1 MVIESWRKKR
11 LIFKLFICAMILFLV
26 PIGVIANLTFSHL
39 RTIKDVSLQEVQSA
53 LVTSQVDF
61 LKNHLA
67 QRAEK
72 ISTDFSNIQ
81 DQLHL
86 LGSLSQSVLENP
98 SHFLYRNG
106 SHYRLDDEGD
116 YGNPVDDGNSSLFVS
131 RQLPSLD
138 SLIPAM
144 ENFGVQNS
152 NRNIPGYHP
161 SLDPLIAATE
171 SLDIVLKPLVELE
184 PKVTLGWFIH
194 RDLVSRTYPWRDFKR
209 LPRYPEVTSWP
220 FYYLADPGHN
230 PAGREV
236 FTPVYIDPLTQ
247 HSMIS
252 CLSPVFVDGEHMATV
267 GLDITVEALLREI
280 SQVRLGSG
288 SSSLLLS
295 NGGVLAAS
303 ENLPL
308 AALGLNP
315 ERPAYG
321 QTLALDKLSEAGRAV
336 AKPRQE
342 KAGVDFIETD
352 DLRAFVGYAE
362 VEPLGWR
369 LFLLVPESDLLGPV
383 NEKAQAIFAETER
396 IRGNFLHIL
405 IFSILAMA
413 SLGYIVMAHQSRG
426 LRTLLGGIREFGNG
440 NLSHRVR
447 EEGSEFGELGQA
459 LNFMAE
465 SLLTQKQEL
474 EKAYTLVE
482 QGRKLTA
489 VGRLA
494 AGVAHEVNNPLATIS
509 TYTQMLLRRSD
520 LPGEA
525 SNNLQKMMG
534 EIDRIQIKLRNFL
547 DLSRLQS
554 FVKTRVNPNDLVR
567 DVVEMARHEAQVLGV
582 ALCMSLTEDPQ
593 ECYLDQSG
601 FKQVLWNLLGNAI
614 SSQSEGG
621 KGGEVRV
628 QTLFDFSE
636 GEAPCFILLVE
647 DRGAGVPAEVLPH
660 IFDPFFTTKEVG
672 KGTGLG
678 LAVVSSIVEGH
689 RGKIEVQNLSP
700 SGCRFRVVFPVG
712 EEQ

>member
-39 RTIKDVSLQEVQSA
+39 RTIKDVSLQEVRSA

-72 ISTDFSNIQ
+72 ISTDFSNMQ

-98 SHFLYRNG
+98 TNFLYRNG

-116 YGNPVDDGNSSLFVS
+116 YGNPADDGNSSLFVP

-144 ENFGVQNS
+144 ENFGLQNS
-152 NRNIPGYHP
+152 NRDIPGYHP
-161 SLDPLIAATE
+161 SLDSLIAATE

-280 SQVRLGSG
+280 SQVRLGNG

-295 NGGVLAAS
+295 NDGVLAAS

-321 QTLALDKLSEAGRAV
+321 QALVLDRLSEAGRAV
-336 AKPRQE
+336 ARPRQE
-342 KAGVDFIETD
+342 KAGVDFIEAD
-352 DLRAFVGYAE
+352 GLRAFVGYAE

-383 NEKAQAIFAETER
+383 NEKAQAIFAEAER

-426 LRTLLGGIREFGNG
+426 LRTLLGGIREFGSG

-465 SLLTQKQEL
+465 SLLTQKLEL

-520 LPGEA
+520 LPGET
-525 SNNLQKMMG
+525 SEHLQKVMG

-554 FVKTRVNPNDLVR
+554 FVKTRVNPNNLVR
-567 DVVEMARHEAQVLGV
+567 DVVEMARHEAHVQGV
-582 ALCMSLTEDPQ
+582 ELCVSLTENPR

-621 KGGEVRV
+621 KGGEVQV

-636 GEAPCFILLVE
+636 REAPCFILLVE
-647 DRGAGVPAEVLPH
+647 DRGPGVPEDVLPH

-700 SGCRFRVVFPVG
+700 GGCRFRVVFPVG